1 MLATVRLARAHLA
14 GADGPVTSEIERRIL
29 EEPDGYVNLLQPLI
43 ELPGPPSSTCLGR
56 REMLRLLRL
65 VPARE
70 TRDSLARARA
80 GRTSLEDACRAE
92 LHWRTAK
99 IEPRLQSMGMDGDGA
114 TIPADTRRELLESV
128 SLVER
133 AIVLERSGSG
143 LNLTPD
149 DEWVVRLTSQPRRW
163 PTRSDPPERP
173 THQSSVRLGLV
184 LMVCAACPFPATDT
198 PLWWL
203 LHVLAAAGVALAGI
217 VLSSWR
223 GRPTWEDA
231 ADAAAAL
238 LVTLGATAAVNFL
251 NLETLLQTVAI
262 IKN

>member
-1 MLATVRLARAHLA
+1 
-14 GADGPVTSEIERRIL
+14 
-29 EEPDGYVNLLQPLI
+29 
-43 ELPGPPSSTCLGR
+43 
-56 REMLRLLRL
+56 
-65 VPARE
+65 
-70 TRDSLARARA
+70 
-80 GRTSLEDACRAE
+80 
-92 LHWRTAK
+92 
-99 IEPRLQSMGMDGDGA
+99 
-114 TIPADTRRELLESV
+114 
-128 SLVER
+128 
-133 AIVLERSGSG
+133 
-143 LNLTPD
+143 
-149 DEWVVRLTSQPRRW
+149 
-163 PTRSDPPERP
+163 
-173 THQSSVRLGLV
+173 
-184 LMVCAACPFPATDT
+184 MVCAACPFPATDT